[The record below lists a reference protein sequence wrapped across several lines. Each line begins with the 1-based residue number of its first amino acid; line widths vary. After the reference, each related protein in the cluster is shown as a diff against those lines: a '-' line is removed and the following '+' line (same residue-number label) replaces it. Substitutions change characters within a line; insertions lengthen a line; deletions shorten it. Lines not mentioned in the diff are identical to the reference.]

1 MVFTITELSMFAP
14 EVYDSSQL
22 SELNFSDLFYDTTY
36 LRDENEGNEK
46 DNRKTVFSQ
55 NNNTPFSRRMNPFL
69 STVID
74 NHPLNYGYLN
84 KMKTKNS
91 QLLSHAQHPWKQKPS
106 TSFGNNE
113 NGNSTTALKGKETKS
128 NRESAFKRRNVGVH
142 TSPNRH
148 VHYSNTKTSN
158 SNKPQPQQT
167 IKTKTDSQRF
177 GISKTNQQQ
186 ASNSND
192 KPRKWKD
199 HNHRYGADK
208 SQIGSNSSKGNSPR
222 IKTNNRLQTNESQP
236 TSSTT
241 QTRPNKKTKKKTI
254 KVLKVKG
261 IIIQKINPNGTPKYL
276 DHSSN
281 FNNPNLLNKEQK
293 RESKN
298 YKILVGRKRNQQLS
312 NEDFQ
317 KNTNKLRRKKLYA
330 KKNRKYSK
338 NKKYKERGIENKKYT
353 DTYSETDTEIY
364 TNTESELES
373 DTNTDTGTG
382 TGTDTQI
389 ETKSES
395 ETNTDIEGERKI
407 NNEDSKKH
415 FSPVNDKNSK
425 NSKYYYKKSSKGKNS
440 NELSERKH
448 SRRAKNHYFKS
459 LSPKSKKKFRKKK
472 KKLNKS
478 NHGSRSQSYRRK
490 KKKRHKNH

>member
-14 EVYDSSQL
+14 EVYGSSQL
-22 SELNFSDLFYDTTY
+22 SELNFSDLFFDTTY
-36 LRDENEGNEK
+36 LGDENEGSEK
-46 DNRKTVFSQ
+46 GNNKTVFSQ
-55 NNNTPFSRRMNPFL
+55 NNNAPFSRRMNPFL

-74 NHPLNYGYLN
+74 NHPLNYGSLN

-91 QLLSHAQHPWKQKPS
+91 RSFSHSQHPWKLKPS
-106 TSFGNNE
+106 TSFGSNE
-113 NGNSTTALKGKETKS
+113 NSNSTTLLKGKETKS
-128 NRESAFKRRNVGVH
+128 NYHNTFNRRNMGQNSNVNYNKSKPYN
-142 TSPNRH
+142 SPNFQSQQM
-148 VHYSNTKTSN
+148 VKAKTN
-158 SNKPQPQQT
+158 PQ
-167 IKTKTDSQRF
+167 KF
-177 GISKTNQQQ
+177 GISKTSQQQ
-186 ASNSND
+186 PNNRNG
-192 KPRKWKD
+192 KPRNRED
-199 HNHRYGADK
+199 HNHRYATNK
-208 SQIGSNSSKGNSPR
+208 TQIVSNRSKGNSS
-222 IKTNNRLQTNESQP
+222 TTQTDTSLQVNEKQP

-261 IIIQKINPNGTPKYL
+261 IIIQKISPNGTPKYL

-281 FNNPNLLNKEQK
+281 FNNSTFLNKEQK

-312 NEDFQ
+312 NEDTFQ
-317 KNTNKLRRKKLYA
+317 KNTNKLRRKKLYT

-338 NKKYKERGIENKKYT
+338 NKKYT

-364 TNTESELES
+364 TKSESETNTESELES
-373 DTNTDTGTG
+373 DTGTG
-382 TGTDTQI
+382 TGTDTATHT

-395 ETNTDIEGERKI
+395 ETNTDTESQRKI

-425 NSKYYYKKSSKGKNS
+425 NSKYYYKKSSKGKNN

-448 SRRAKNHYFKS
+448 SRRVKNHYFKS

-478 NHGSRSQSYRRK
+478 NHGSRAQSYRRK